1 MKVRTLLTSI
11 ALMLA
16 STDSAFAQATLGEL
30 LDAGGKKLTKDEVTS
45 TVSGKTVTGM
55 NTLGGE
61 MRVDYNAD
69 GAMMGSGKNPQ
80 GRGREYPISGKWWVD
95 ETGKWCTDFRTP
107 AGPNSTCSYLFKNG
121 DEYFLSG
128 SPSDRSVRV
137 VKRTISK

>member
-1 MKVRTLLTSI
+1 MNVRTLLVSM

-61 MRVDYNAD
+61 TRIDYQAD

-80 GRGREYPISGKWWVD
+80 GRGREYPISGKWWV
-95 ETGKWCTDFRTP
+95 EENGKWCTDFRTP
-107 AGPNSTCSYLFKNG
+107 GGPNSTCGYLFKNG
-121 DEYFLSG
+121 DEYFVSG
-128 SPSDRSVRV
+128 SPSDRSARV
-137 VKRTISK
+137 VKRIIGK